1 MFDEK
6 DIIKNIST
14 IYDSNTNLRVLKDFE
29 RVFDELNIYVFKNW
43 QDGEL
48 VAGPKISR
56 HWVECSFMW
65 PYKKMPD
72 PRGGKILI
80 DYNCKISYSRDKLK
94 KPRKIKNP
102 SDMRPES
109 KKGIID
115 ESPIWVVHIKMPK
128 QLMFDIFKGSTRG
141 KTEENIDIN
150 SLYGNTDTEQSQVV
164 EPANSQSPAEVMPGG
179 IPNV

>member
-43 QDGEL
+43 ESGEL
-48 VAGPKISR
+48 VSGPKISR

-65 PYKKMPD
+65 PYEKMPD
-72 PRGGKILI
+72 PRGGKILT
-80 DYNCKISYSRDKLK
+80 DYNCKISYSKDKLK
-94 KPRKIKNP
+94 KPRQIKNP
-102 SDMRPES
+102 ADMRPNS
-109 KKGIID
+109 KKGYID
-115 ESPIWVVHIKMPK
+115 EFPIWIVHIKMPK

-141 KTEENIDIN
+141 KTEENVDIN
-150 SLYGNTDTEQSQVV
+150 SLYKVNDSENMQGVEQPPSTPDIG
-164 EPANSQSPAEVMPGG
+164 ET
-179 IPNV
+179 PNV